1 VNLLDTLTVSGAAL
15 MKTTLAVTGDTFL
28 NGALCVSGAATVK
41 ATLTVSGA
49 STLKTTLSV
58 GGAVSIGGA
67 LNLLDALTVSGAT
80 TMKSTLTIAGATHCK
95 TTLSV
100 GGVMTFGGAQFTTV
114 KYACFSGTSGTV
126 VSPLK
131 NQGISTVSRSA
142 SGIYKLTF
150 SVAFADANYVTQ
162 VTPFYGTGAGM
173 TVQVL
178 SQATGSVKV
187 MSNIASG
194 NTEPLRLNVF
204 CFE

>member
-1 VNLLDTLTVSGAAL
+1 

-80 TMKSTLTIAGATHCK
+80 SLKSTLTISGAAHCK

-100 GGVMTFGGAQFTTV
+100 GGVVTFGGAQFTTV

-173 TVQVL
+173 TAQVL
-178 SQATGSVKV
+178 SQATGSVKIWTTI
-187 MSNIASG
+187 STGA
-194 NTEPLRLNVF
+194 TEPLRVNVL